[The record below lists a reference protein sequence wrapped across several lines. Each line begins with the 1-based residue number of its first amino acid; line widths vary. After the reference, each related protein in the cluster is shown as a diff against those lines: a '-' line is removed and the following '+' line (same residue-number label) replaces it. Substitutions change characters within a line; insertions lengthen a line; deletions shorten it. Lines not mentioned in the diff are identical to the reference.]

1 MKIKQKRF
9 LVNIKK
15 AYIDFIQIICGTGIM
30 ALGVALFL
38 VPNKLSTG
46 GFSGIATIFYYLFNL
61 PVGTSMFV
69 LNVPLFIISFFK
81 LGKSTFIKGII
92 GTFFLA
98 IFIDLLEK
106 MLPLTNDRFLACIYG
121 GILVGAGTSFILKAN
136 ASTGG
141 SDLLSQI
148 IRKYKPDVKN
158 GTIIVITD
166 TIIVTLNVLI
176 FREIEIA
183 LYSAIAI
190 FIMGKTIDI
199 FLEGIYFTKTVYI
212 VSDKYNEIAS
222 EIGNKVH
229 RGTTGLY
236 AKGMYTNEE
245 KMLLLCVVGRNE
257 VTKIQKIVK
266 EIDNNAF
273 LIISNAREVFGKGFK

>member
-69 LNVPLFIISFFK
+69 LTVPLFIISFFK